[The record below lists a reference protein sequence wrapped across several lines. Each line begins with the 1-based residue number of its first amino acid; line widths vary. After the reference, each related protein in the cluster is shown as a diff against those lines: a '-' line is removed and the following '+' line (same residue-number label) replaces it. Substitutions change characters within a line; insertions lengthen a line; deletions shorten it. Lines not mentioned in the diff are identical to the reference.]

1 MHTDT
6 FQQGPKPITGQ
17 ELSRL
22 PVGTDTHRS
31 IPINGVELGRKV
43 GRHQDFVGLLL
54 SHDNEAEL
62 EWLRSLELEDKTIE
76 VIEAPA
82 GGNPET

>member
-1 MHTDT
+1 MHAC
-6 FQQGPKPITGQ
+6 
-17 ELSRL
+17 L